1 MDKHTPGGRRAQPT
15 GSNEHGPRYEWTF
28 TEASKTDPVELR
40 LQPVAFLPVVFVPGI
55 MGTNLFN
62 PTVADPKKGRVWNV
76 DGSGDA
82 FGGAFRSPGGRQAEL
97 HFARTQVY
105 EHGKVPDERSQTG
118 LNNDQDYWER
128 GWGEIGYMSY
138 GEFLLWLER
147 TLNAP
152 AGATR
157 QATLMSQLTTAL
169 GPQATQAP
177 AGWQAARP
185 FDPLKA
191 DELTQANRWLM
202 PVYACGYNWLGDNA
216 EAAQRLQSRINT
228 IIAKHHDGR
237 FAFCKQVVLISHSM
251 GGLVARACQAL
262 PGMQHKIAGV
272 LHGVMPTVG
281 APVAYRRCKVGMGD
295 EGPSGL
301 GLAATKAWGAAKVIG
316 MSGQHV
322 TPVFAQSPGALQ
334 LLPSQAHPPG
344 WLRITGPDGRD
355 LYPPLPSANPYDEIY
370 RERIRW
376 WGLVR
381 EEWLRPRG
389 SRFQMDFSTFKDK
402 HLTRAEDFHKA
413 VGLDHFHPC
422 TYAFY
427 GHGGQSEAGPIQS
440 FESVQWR
447 VLPGKRPGAPPLQQV
462 AQLTHDQVC
471 LDGSNPEHIGK
482 TVTPVLTEKTYSEA
496 VDVVEEWHYE
506 LRATGPE
513 PGGDGTVNRRSAAA
527 VGQGARRVKQVFT
540 LPDIAHEPAYK
551 SLFAQRLVVYAVLKI
566 SAQAINPLPFSQV
579 QKP

>member
-1 MDKHTPGGRRAQPT
+1 MDKHTPGVRRAQPT

-28 TEASKTDPVELR
+28 TDASKTDLVELR

-55 MGTNLFN
+55 MGTNLVELK
-62 PTVADPKKGRVWNV
+62 TTGRSRVRVWNV
-76 DGSGDA
+76 DDA
-82 FGGAFRSPGGRQAEL
+82 PGAMVGAIRDPSQRQADL
-97 HFARTQVY
+97 HFARTQIY
-105 EHGKVPDERSQTG
+105 EQGKVPDERSQTG
-118 LNNDQDYWER
+118 LNNDQDYWDR
-128 GWGEIGYMSY
+128 GWGEVGYMSY

-147 TLNAP
+147 TLNAS
-152 AGATR
+152 AGASR
-157 QATLMSQLTTAL
+157 QAMLMSQLTTAL

-185 FDPLKA
+185 FDPIKA
-191 DELTQANRWLM
+191 DELTQADRWLM

-216 EAAQRLQSRINT
+216 RAAERLQARINAV
-228 IIAKHHDGR
+228 IERHHDGR
-237 FAFCKQVVLISHSM
+237 FGFCRQVVLITHSM

-262 PGMQHKIAGV
+262 PDMQHKIAGV
-272 LHGVMPTVG
+272 LHGVMPTLG

-295 EGPSGL
+295 EGSSGI
-301 GLAATKAWGAAKVIG
+301 GLAATAAWGAAKVIG
-316 MSGQHV
+316 QSGQHV

-381 EEWLRPRG
+381 DEWLRPQG
-389 SRFQMDFSTFKDK
+389 SRFQMDFSSFED
-402 HLTRAEDFHKA
+402 HLDVARKFHTALSPEDS
-413 VGLDHFHPC
+413 HPC

-447 VLPGKRPGAPPLQQV
+447 AVPGKRLGAPPLQQV
-462 AQLTHDQVC
+462 PQLTHAQVN
-471 LDGSNPEHIGK
+471 LEGSNPEHIGK

-506 LRATGPE
+506 LRAAGPE

-527 VGQGARRVKQVFT
+527 VGQGARRVRQVFT

-551 SLFAQRLVVYAVLKI
+551 SLFVRRLVVYAVLKI

-579 QKP
+579 QKR

>member
-1 MDKHTPGGRRAQPT
+1 MDKHTSGVRRAQPT

-28 TEASKTDPVELR
+28 TDASKTDLVELR

-55 MGTNLFN
+55 MGTNLVEMK
-62 PTVADPKKGRVWNV
+62 TTGRSRVRVWNV
-76 DGSGDA
+76 DDA
-82 FGGAFRSPGGRQAEL
+82 PGAMGGAIRDPSQRQADL
-97 HFARTQVY
+97 HFARTQIY
-105 EHGKVPDERSQTG
+105 EQGKVPDERSQTG
-118 LNNDQDYWER
+118 LNNDQDYWDR
-128 GWGEIGYMSY
+128 GWGEVGYMSY

-152 AGATR
+152 AGASR
-157 QATLMSQLTTAL
+157 QAMLMSQLTTAL

-185 FDPLKA
+185 FDPIKA
-191 DELTQANRWLM
+191 DELTQADRWLM

-216 EAAQRLQSRINT
+216 RAAERLQARINT

-237 FAFCKQVVLISHSM
+237 FAFCKQVVLITHSM

-262 PGMQHKIAGV
+262 PDMQHKIAGV

-301 GLAATKAWGAAKVIG
+301 GLAATKAWGVAKVVG
-316 MSGQHV
+316 ESGRHV

-370 RERIRW
+370 SERIRW

-381 EEWLRPRG
+381 EEWLRPWG
-389 SRFQMDFSTFKDK
+389 SQFQMRFSGYLA
-402 HLTRAEDFHKA
+402 HLRVARKFHTALSPEDCHA
-413 VGLDHFHPC
+413 C

-462 AQLTHDQVC
+462 AQLTHDQVH
-471 LDGSNPEHIGK
+471 LEGSNPEHIGK

-506 LRATGPE
+506 LRAAGPE

-551 SLFAQRLVVYAVLKI
+551 SLFVRRLVVYAVLKI

-579 QKP
+579 QKR